1 MFDSEIDL
9 EGGSVDDIIYK
20 RWVCRWYHI
29 LEASFSVIP
38 YLWNHVLPLRI
49 AVRSSISF
57 FYCLFKKVFERN
69 FYVKLSPSMLCQI
82 LYQVYCVQVFI
93 FFFLGDIERVGECL
107 DKYWTHKKL
116 MAHGCEP
123 TSVKAMMERIKPYA
137 YGNFSF
143 LFFFVLKLLAK
154 QTPCNCLFSFHPVY
168 LLVFYAS

>member
-1 MFDSEIDL
+1 MF
-9 EGGSVDDIIYK
+9 
-20 RWVCRWYHI
+20 
-29 LEASFSVIP
+29 
-38 YLWNHVLPLRI
+38 
-49 AVRSSISF
+49 
-57 FYCLFKKVFERN
+57 
-69 FYVKLSPSMLCQI
+69 CQI

-137 YGNFSF
+137 YGNFFF
-143 LFFFVLKLLAK
+143 LFFFFVLKLLAK

-168 LLVFYAS
+168 LLVFYAG